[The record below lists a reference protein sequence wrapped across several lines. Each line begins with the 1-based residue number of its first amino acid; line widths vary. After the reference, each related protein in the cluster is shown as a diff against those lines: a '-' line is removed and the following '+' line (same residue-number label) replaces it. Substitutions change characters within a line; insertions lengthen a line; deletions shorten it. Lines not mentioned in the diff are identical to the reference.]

1 MSKDNYEIV
10 SINIDQLGSDINIP
24 QGGADE
30 KKIKIFQV
38 EKNNEDIRK
47 TVLQNAIKMLTE
59 RGLLKKENLDKNIQ
73 MVINTQSDD
82 YTYTINLDNP
92 KNKNDNKLIIKIMH
106 QKITSISKQSSIS
119 EFLLKY
125 KEVPK
130 IIIVHDITTKAQQQ
144 ISNSYEKTEIFL
156 EKELMVNLVDN
167 MLVPK
172 YEIID
177 QHNEN
182 YKNFYIDYKCKKR
195 NVPRMLS
202 TDPVAKYYG
211 LKKGDIARVIRS
223 SETSII
229 SPFYRLIV

>member
-10 SINIDQLGSDINIP
+10 SINIDQFGSDINFS
-24 QGGADE
+24 QGGSDD

-47 TVLQNAIKMLTE
+47 TILQNSVKMLTE
-59 RGLLKKENLDKNIQ
+59 RGLLKKENLDKNIK
-73 MVINTQSDD
+73 MIIDTQSDD

-92 KNKNDNKLIIKIMH
+92 KNKNDTKLIIKIMY
-106 QKITSISKQSSIS
+106 QKITSISKQSNIS

-125 KEVPK
+125 KEMPK
-130 IIIVHDITTKAQQQ
+130 IIIVNDITTKALQQ
-144 ISNSYEKTEIFL
+144 IANNYLKTEVFL
-156 EKELMVNLVDN
+156 EEDLMINLVDN
-167 MLVPK
+167 VLVPK

-177 QHNEN
+177 QNN
-182 YKNFYIDYKCKKR
+182 DNFYVDYKCKKR
-195 NVPRMLS
+195 NIPRMLS

-211 LKKGDIARVIRS
+211 LKKGDIVRIIRS
-223 SETSII
+223 SETSIV

>member
-10 SINIDQLGSDINIP
+10 SINIDQFGSDINFS
-24 QGGADE
+24 QGGSDD

-47 TVLQNAIKMLTE
+47 TILQNSVKMLTE
-59 RGLLKKENLDKNIQ
+59 RGLLKKENLDKNIK
-73 MVINTQSDD
+73 MIIDTQSDD

-92 KNKNDNKLIIKIMH
+92 KNKNDTKLIIKIMY
-106 QKITSISKQSSIS
+106 QKITSISKQSNIS

-125 KEVPK
+125 KEMPK
-130 IIIVHDITTKAQQQ
+130 IIIVNDITTKALQQ
-144 ISNSYEKTEIFL
+144 IANNYLKTEVFL
-156 EKELMVNLVDN
+156 EEDLMINLVDN

-177 QHNEN
+177 QNN
-182 YKNFYIDYKCKKR
+182 DNFYVDYKCKKR
-195 NVPRMLS
+195 NIPRMLS

-211 LKKGDIARVIRS
+211 LKKGDIVRIIRS
-223 SETSII
+223 SETSIV